1 VSELLL
7 ETMGDKLYRVMK
19 IRHSRENVFNTG
31 SPIMIFFLINSPE
44 NITRP
49 VNICLRFKS

>member
-1 VSELLL
+1 MSELLL